1 MRKGETLP
9 EELRNQFT
17 KKTMPDAM
25 PREQLRRAPNPRLV
39 SDEDLIAIL
48 LRTGSHGCNVKE
60 LARRLIAVFGSLKA
74 LITSDW
80 RTIENRVKEYNK
92 QNPDNRIKGFGPVK
106 CLELSAAFELGYRR
120 QRLSPDDIHGLK
132 VRTPED
138 AYKIF
143 RVYFAADDEQENVF
157 VLPLDADRR
166 PICEPFLVSRGTIDG
181 VIMHPRE
188 IFKHAIRWGANSI
201 VVAHNHPCGNPT
213 PGPRDI
219 AQTKSLLDVAEIVG
233 VRLFDHIVL
242 GGESFVSI
250 RSLAMLP
257 FAGERHLFIE
267 RDNHQE

>member
-92 QNPDNRIKGFGPVK
+92 QNPDNRIKGF
-106 CLELSAAFELGYRR
+106 LEFTHFLSAETRCTRMDKG
-120 QRLSPDDIHGLK
+120 
-132 VRTPED
+132 
-138 AYKIF
+138 
-143 RVYFAADDEQENVF
+143 
-157 VLPLDADRR
+157 
-166 PICEPFLVSRGTIDG
+166 
-181 VIMHPRE
+181 
-188 IFKHAIRWGANSI
+188 
-201 VVAHNHPCGNPT
+201 
-213 PGPRDI
+213 
-219 AQTKSLLDVAEIVG
+219 
-233 VRLFDHIVL
+233 
-242 GGESFVSI
+242 
-250 RSLAMLP
+250 
-257 FAGERHLFIE
+257 
-267 RDNHQE
+267 

>member
-17 KKTMPDAM
+17 KRNNAETM
-25 PREQLRRAPNPRLV
+25 PREQLRRAPNPRFV

-48 LRTGSHGCNVKE
+48 LRTGSHGCDVKE

-80 RTIENRVKEYNK
+80 RTIENRVKEYNR
-92 QNPDNRIKGFGPVK
+92 QNPENRLKGFGPVK

-120 QRLSPDDIHGLK
+120 QRLSPDDIHK
-132 VRTPED
+132 VKVKVAED
-138 AYKIF
+138 AYQVF
-143 RVYFAADDEQENVF
+143 RASFVADDEQENVF

-166 PICEPFLVSRGTIDG
+166 PICEPLLVSRGTTDS
-181 VIMHPRE
+181 VIVHPRE

-213 PGPRDI
+213 PGPQDI
-219 AQTKSLLDVAEIVG
+219 AQTKLLLEVAEIVG
-233 VRLFDHIVL
+233 VRLFDHLVL
-242 GGESFVSI
+242 GAGIYVSM
-250 RSLAMLP
+250 RETGL
-257 FAGERHLFIE
+257 IE
-267 RDNHQE
+267 FK